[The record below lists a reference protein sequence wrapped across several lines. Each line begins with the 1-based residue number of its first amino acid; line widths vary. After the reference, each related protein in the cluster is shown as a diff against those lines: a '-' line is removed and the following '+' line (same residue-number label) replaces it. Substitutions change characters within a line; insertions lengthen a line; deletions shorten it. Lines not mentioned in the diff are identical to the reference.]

1 MQQEIELNGKLRVLL
16 LLLLLVAC
24 NRCNLWHF
32 DWQRA
37 TACCQHVACPT
48 HPAPPPLLPAL
59 LAVLTL
65 LIELVLLHLE
75 TRTAAACRAV
85 AVARLPECRPDGT
98 LLRVLDTGQVTATR
112 HAHCGRQIGRVC
124 GKLVEDQSVAVAA
137 RLSRRQQQQRRQ
149 QQHRGEAHKGYFVAH
164 STAHTL
170 QEIAGYTAKK
180 MHLTQREKF
189 RYPGKAAFNLHTL
202 QNIYVCMYTLSK
214 NTLQK
219 NIDTYVPF
227 WN

>member
-1 MQQEIELNGKLRVLL
+1 MLP
-16 LLLLLVAC
+16 
-24 NRCNLWHF
+24 
-32 DWQRA
+32 
-37 TACCQHVACPT
+37 TCCMPHTPC
-48 HPAPPPLLPAL
+48 PPPLLPAL

-137 RLSRRQQQQRRQ
+137 RLSRRQQRRQ

-164 STAHTL
+164 STADTL

-202 QNIYVCMYTLSK
+202 QNICMYVYTVKKYTAKKYRYVCAVLELSFSAARRWRLFAS
-214 NTLQK
+214 ND
-219 NIDTYVPF
+219 N
-227 WN
+227 